1 MSTPRATRAAG
12 AIALLLSGCASPSGP
27 ERGAMTLERAQAL
40 LAPDASRPAIAA
52 LAATAER
59 ERAAPG
65 RRVDAP
71 GLAEALGLGR
81 IDEPTDPARAAARID
96 EATSAIEGQVG
107 EAPEPDMRVVTPDDR
122 ETAAYLVSVAR
133 EHIET
138 GEIDDALVALAKAE
152 SLDPTNAEA
161 AETRMRALLAGGRR
175 LEAIEAAES
184 ARALGSR
191 AGDVALLGWLGAPE
205 GSASDAALAPLL
217 VALADA
223 GSLDAAPRSLGAIAA
238 GEALIERGW
247 LSAGGR
253 LILDGL
259 DSLPSPTA
267 DSPWRPDLVRAI
279 GRTDELRLAA
289 GDALLGAGD
298 PEAALRAYSGV
309 AGAESAKRSAVA
321 QIRTGRPASA
331 ALGVIERVRA
341 DGSPPTRGEIAVLER
356 CAQEAGVRET
366 LGRALLELRSE
377 FEGGPATVRAEMT
390 RAAALVLG
398 GADGGRALRAH
409 LAVDSP
415 DVRVAMQLLDGAAS
429 TRGRV
434 REAVSL
440 TRLRPEHARR
450 WGAALLAGEAPPA
463 EVMAELE
470 NETGWAVSMLA
481 AGAELQRQRPG
492 HALGILAGL
501 GEGDRG
507 DAAMLLRAE
516 AGAESGRWDA
526 ATDAITRL
534 EQDPDADPVLLLGA
548 LRGTQQLGRAY
559 ALAESLL
566 TEFDP
571 DVETLL
577 LASEI
582 ALQLPEPRDAELF
595 LQTAS
600 ELDPFDERVYAALL
614 GLYAPGGPLADES
627 QMTRLRRL
635 LRENRPNGVLA
646 ALYDARDMAE
656 DGLVVEAEARLRE
669 IALRDPDEP
678 GVYELL
684 LRVWSM
690 QRAVNAEDPV
700 LEDAAAWLMERLA
713 ARPGSPPIGAAL
725 ARVFVELGRPERA
738 VQVLEEVDR
747 RIGAPVLASM
757 REQIIAR
764 DLGEPERAREM
775 SLARL
780 DRPALSIDDAIARA
794 FLEAQGGDAASSLA
808 TLESSLPAFATLTTD
823 QRTRLGHVATAAL
836 VALNAG
842 DLSRDD
848 LGSRAGPVLA
858 IIDLA
863 SDRGAPLS
871 DPVLDGRLR
880 IAALDPGRD
889 ADELADLASRVAGGD
904 DARLTTTFG
913 TIVGGLLTTKQ
924 YLKATE
930 LCVIGATRA
939 GTIDGGLLIDA
950 VAIAGQFGGEAET
963 RALLARLDESGRT
976 LEAARHIW
984 NDPPPEGKGPADVRA
999 EIAYQAAGRA
1009 SIFGRDDAAEEMYR
1023 IALEHVPDHLWTSN
1037 DLGYMLADAGREL
1050 AEAERMIESA
1060 YARQPDS
1067 HNVTDS
1073 LGWVRYKLG
1082 RFEDEGG
1089 REGAITILSRAITM
1103 GEGANS
1109 STLHDH
1115 LGDALWRAGRRE
1127 EAEKT
1132 WLDAEVV
1139 GGQQIRIA
1147 RRGAGRDDPTVR
1159 RLEQRRDMIRAKL
1172 LAIEAGEAPPVA
1184 PLGEGVAEPSSG
1196 DERAATGTDDGQE

>member
-1 MSTPRATRAAG
+1 MSSKRYPEEFRIEAVKQVTERGHSVAEVASRVARFDRAA
-12 AIALLLSGCASPSGP
+12 
-27 ERGAMTLERAQAL
+27 
-40 LAPDASRPAIAA
+40 
-52 LAATAER
+52 
-59 ERAAPG
+59 
-65 RRVDAP
+65 V
-71 GLAEALGLGR
+71 
-81 IDEPTDPARAAARID
+81 
-96 EATSAIEGQVG
+96 
-107 EAPEPDMRVVTPDDR
+107 
-122 ETAAYLVSVAR
+122 
-133 EHIET
+133 
-138 GEIDDALVALAKAE
+138 
-152 SLDPTNAEA
+152 
-161 AETRMRALLAGGRR
+161 
-175 LEAIEAAES
+175 
-184 ARALGSR
+184 
-191 AGDVALLGWLGAPE
+191 
-205 GSASDAALAPLL
+205 
-217 VALADA
+217 
-223 GSLDAAPRSLGAIAA
+223 LGAI
-238 GEALIERGW
+238 
-247 LSAGGR
+247 
-253 LILDGL
+253 
-259 DSLPSPTA
+259 
-267 DSPWRPDLVRAI
+267 
-279 GRTDELRLAA
+279 
-289 GDALLGAGD
+289 
-298 PEAALRAYSGV
+298 
-309 AGAESAKRSAVA
+309 
-321 QIRTGRPASA
+321 
-331 ALGVIERVRA
+331 RA
-341 DGSPPTRGEIAVLER
+341 DPAHAEAVIRDLSHE
-356 CAQEAGVRET
+356 VRR
-366 LGRALLELRSE
+366 LRALLELRSE

-470 NETGWAVSMLA
+470 NETGWAASMLA

-889 ADELADLASRVAGGD
+889 ADELSRSARDLRIRGAALPVEYAVCDLTAPGGFESALDRADAALDDFDAFVITAALFAKQDELEHDAARRRELVTVNFTNTVELCEAVRARLLSRGGGTLCVFSSVAGDRVRGPI
-904 DARLTTTFG
+904 ATYA
-913 TIVGGLLTTKQ
+913 TTKAALSA
-924 YLKATE
+924 YLEGLDLRDRRQGLNVVTVKPGFVKTSMTE
-930 LCVIGATRA
+930 
-939 GTIDGGLLIDA
+939 
-950 VAIAGQFGGEAET
+950 GEAPVLFAAEPEPVARAALAGIDRGRSVVYT
-963 RALLARLDESGRT
+963 PSIWRWIMFAVRLAPRALFR
-976 LEAARHIW
+976 
-984 NDPPPEGKGPADVRA
+984 
-999 EIAYQAAGRA
+999 
-1009 SIFGRDDAAEEMYR
+1009 
-1023 IALEHVPDHLWTSN
+1023 
-1037 DLGYMLADAGREL
+1037 
-1050 AEAERMIESA
+1050 
-1060 YARQPDS
+1060 
-1067 HNVTDS
+1067 
-1073 LGWVRYKLG
+1073 
-1082 RFEDEGG
+1082 
-1089 REGAITILSRAITM
+1089 
-1103 GEGANS
+1103 
-1109 STLHDH
+1109 
-1115 LGDALWRAGRRE
+1115 RAGR
-1127 EAEKT
+1127 
-1132 WLDAEVV
+1132 
-1139 GGQQIRIA
+1139 
-1147 RRGAGRDDPTVR
+1147 
-1159 RLEQRRDMIRAKL
+1159 
-1172 LAIEAGEAPPVA
+1172 
-1184 PLGEGVAEPSSG
+1184 
-1196 DERAATGTDDGQE
+1196 